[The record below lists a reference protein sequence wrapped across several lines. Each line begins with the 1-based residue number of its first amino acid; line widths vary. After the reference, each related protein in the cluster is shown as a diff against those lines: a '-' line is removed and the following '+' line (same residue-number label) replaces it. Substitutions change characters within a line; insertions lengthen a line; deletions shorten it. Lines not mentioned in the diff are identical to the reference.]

1 MKAGWSR
8 PRSLIA
14 AGGCGAS
21 GSSCGERSLCD
32 APPCGT
38 ESGGGLAA
46 IGLGFA
52 LGVGSYFLAS
62 EPAPDLAVLAIF
74 VLAGIGGLLRRISW
88 PLAAFALGFCWSHLW
103 ACALLCTPFPDALA
117 QQDLTIVGRIAS
129 LPDATA
135 DRTRFLFDVEAVRD
149 AGSPTQFT
157 GRVRL
162 SWYQDAPPLKA
173 GERWQFRARLKPPHG
188 FVNPGSFDYERWLF
202 RQQVKATGYVRTQ
215 EAPQRLDAGAGRH
228 WLTRWRQHLQE
239 RLHEVLPNG
248 VGAALIPALVI
259 GDRGGLTPAQWTVF
273 SRTGTSH
280 LIAISGLHVG
290 LVSAALFWLVRRA
303 WARVPS
309 LALRVAAPRA
319 AAVAALLAA
328 LVYAALAGF
337 SVSTQRALAMLAV
350 VLIGIV
356 AGRTLR
362 ASSAL
367 VLALAAVLLI
377 DPAAVLDYG
386 FWLSFGAVAVLLY
399 ALGWRLG
406 PPGWIARWGA
416 AQWAVALG
424 LLPLLIAFF
433 GRASLVAPIVN
444 LIAVP
449 LFGLLLPVILVA
461 SLTYLL
467 TGWALPLL
475 AVDWLL
481 SQGYG
486 LLASAATLPWASVTL
501 GGRPDWV
508 WGIAGLGTL
517 LLLAP
522 RGIPGRWLGA
532 VLLLPLWLMRPP
544 SPAPGEVQVA
554 LLDVG
559 QGLAAVI
566 RTHRHTL
573 VYDTG
578 PRFRSGFN
586 TGEAVVAPYLQHLG
600 IGTIDLLMIS
610 HADQDHAGGMQGL
623 LSTVTAER
631 ILSGEPDE
639 IKATIKPDIEEKPI
653 DPLRAAQRQDS
664 SNPSADET
672 PVLPIEAC
680 RRGQRWHWEGVD
692 FAILHPADAAE
703 TGNNSSCVLRISI
716 GETALLWPGDAEA
729 SVEQQLRQRDGE
741 MLRSEVLV
749 AGHHGSAS
757 STTEGFLR
765 AVSPQL
771 VLFSM
776 GWKNRFGFP
785 AESVRE
791 PVVASGA
798 DSLDTASAGAIELQ
812 VDRQGKLHVTRL
824 YREQA
829 DRLWRHHPAP
839 AIAPDRPP

>member
-1 MKAGWSR
+1 MKVGWSR
-8 PRSLIA
+8 SRSARRCLNP
-14 AGGCGAS
+14 
-21 GSSCGERSLCD
+21 SLVS
-32 APPCGT
+32 
-38 ESGGGLAA
+38 ESVGGLAA

-52 LGVGSYFLAS
+52 FGVGGYFLAA
-62 EPAPDLAVLAIF
+62 EPPPDLAVLAILL
-74 VLAGIGGLLRRISW
+74 LAGLGRLLKRISW
-88 PLAAFALGFCWSHLW
+88 PLVALALGFCWSHLW
-103 ACALLCTPFPDALA
+103 ACALLCEPFPDALA
-117 QQDLTIVGRIAS
+117 QQDLTIVGHIAS
-129 LPDATA
+129 LPDVTTE
-135 DRTRFLFDVEAVRD
+135 RTRFLFDVDSVFD
-149 AGSPTQFT
+149 AGLLIPFK

-162 SWYQDAPPLKA
+162 SWYQDASPLKA
-173 GERWQFRARLKPPHG
+173 GERWRFRTRLKPPHG
-188 FVNPGSFDYERWLF
+188 FINPGGFDYERWLF

-215 EAPQRLDAGAGRH
+215 EAPQRLDAGAGH
-228 WLTRWRQHLQE
+228 YWLTRWRQRLQQ
-239 RLHEVLPNG
+239 RLDEGLPNG

-259 GDRGGLTPAQWTVF
+259 GDRGGLTPAQWSVF

-290 LVSAALFWLVRRA
+290 LVSAALFWLIRRA
-303 WARVPS
+303 WARLPG
-309 LALRVAAPRA
+309 LALRIAAPRA

-350 VLIGIV
+350 VLIAIV

-367 VLALAAVLLI
+367 VLALAAVLCV

-433 GRASLVAPIVN
+433 GRASLIAPLVN
-444 LIAVP
+444 LMAVP

-461 SLTYLL
+461 SLTFLI
-467 TGWALPLL
+467 TGWTLPLL
-475 AVDWLL
+475 SVDWLL
-481 SQGYG
+481 SQGYR
-486 LLASAATLPWASVTL
+486 LLDNAASLPWASMTL

-508 WGIAGLGTL
+508 WGSAGLGAL

-544 SPAPGEVQVA
+544 SPAPGELQVA

-586 TGEAVVAPYLQHLG
+586 TGEAVIAPYLQHLG
-600 IGTIDLLMIS
+600 IKSIDLLMIS

-623 LSTVTAER
+623 LSSVTAER
-631 ILSGEPDE
+631 ILSGEPDRL
-639 IKATIKPDIEEKPI
+639 KSMIKPAIQEKPI
-653 DPLRAAQRQDS
+653 DPRRGAQRQDS
-664 SNPSADET
+664 PKPSGDEIRRSQA
-672 PVLPIEAC
+672 LHIEAC
-680 RRGQRWHWEGVD
+680 RRGQRWHWDGVD
-692 FAILHPADAAE
+692 FAILHPSDGAE
-703 TGNNSSCVLRISI
+703 TGNDSSCVLRISL
-716 GETALLWPGDAEA
+716 GKTALLWPGDAEA
-729 SVEQQLRQRDGE
+729 SVEQQLSQRDGDA
-741 MLRSEVLV
+741 LTSEVLI

-757 STTEGFLR
+757 STTDAFLR

-776 GWKNRFGFP
+776 GWKNRFSFP

-791 PVVASGA
+791 RVVASGA
-798 DSLDTASAGAIELQ
+798 ASLDTASAGTIELQ
-812 VDRQGKLHVTRL
+812 VDRQGELRIRGL
-824 YREQA
+824 YRQQA

-839 AIAPDRPP
+839 AIAPETSP